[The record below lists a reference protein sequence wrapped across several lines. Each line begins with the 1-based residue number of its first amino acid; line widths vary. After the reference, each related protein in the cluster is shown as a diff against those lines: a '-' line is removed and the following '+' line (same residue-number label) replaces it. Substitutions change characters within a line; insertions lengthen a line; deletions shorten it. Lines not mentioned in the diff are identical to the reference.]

1 MQWRALTI
9 KAAMTRQVFRDEP
22 SSLSIVRIWHSRQPL
37 RGIIY
42 VQKLNYLAAVVTLK
56 RLVPKIRFGHLSIA
70 YQAARVHRRG
80 IAPDGFPRSSKL
92 SEVAPQHGVK
102 GRQMIVLGELSANT
116 LRTVAPTK
124 LRASALVFFAEC
136 ARLIRY
142 KRQDG
147 RRT

>member
-1 MQWRALTI
+1 VACIDDQGSNGTTSFSCRAIFAVDRSYL
-9 KAAMTRQVFRDEP
+9 ALQG
-22 SSLSIVRIWHSRQPL
+22 SRSG
-37 RGIIY
+37 GIIY

-70 YQAARVHRRG
+70 YRTARVHRRG
-80 IAPDGFPRSSKL
+80 IAPEGFPRSSKL

>member
-70 YQAARVHRRG
+70 YRTARVHRRG
-80 IAPDGFPRSSKL
+80 IAPEGIPRSSKL
-92 SEVAPQHGVK
+92 SEGAPQHGVK
-102 GRQMIVLGELSANT
+102 GRQIVLGELSANSGCCT
-116 LRTVAPTK
+116 FGSLRTVAATK
-124 LRASALVFFAEC
+124 LRASVLVF
-136 ARLIRY
+136 R
-142 KRQDG
+142 
-147 RRT
+147 